1 MIKQRFPLAKGK
13 AHKKTPS
20 DGRKDLDATNK
31 LGRFFLGRVNVKML
45 SYWQTQIQRQRQ
57 TQRQW
62 QKQAQ
67 RHTQRFWMLMVSAPV
82 SSGRAQSRPPLLVS
96 GRPDP
101 PLASESPP
109 PPSSLSLSLSLSWWG
124 RSSVSPARKATAC
137 RCSPGLQ
144 LPRGQTHTLN
154 CCCCFC
160 LHFLSSK
167 IVLSKMSSWCNIL
180 NSLFDHVWSNLL
192 MVKWHCCSSSGLN
205 CLFQIEISLSFNILP
220 SPAESSFLLALNAL
234 RRRRGSLPHQ
244 SRNTSASVF

>member
-31 LGRFFLGRVNVKML
+31 LGRFFLGRVNVKMS

-109 PPSSLSLSLSLSWWG
+109 PPSSLSLSLSLG
-124 RSSVSPARKATAC
+124 EAAVVCHRLAKQQPAAVHLVS
-137 RCSPGLQ
+137 
-144 LPRGQTHTLN
+144 
-154 CCCCFC
+154 
-160 LHFLSSK
+160 
-167 IVLSKMSSWCNIL
+167 
-180 NSLFDHVWSNLL
+180 
-192 MVKWHCCSSSGLN
+192 N
-205 CLFQIEISLSFNILP
+205 CLADKPILSTVVAAFAFILY
-220 SPAESSFLLALNAL
+220 LQN
-234 RRRRGSLPHQ
+234 
-244 SRNTSASVF
+244 